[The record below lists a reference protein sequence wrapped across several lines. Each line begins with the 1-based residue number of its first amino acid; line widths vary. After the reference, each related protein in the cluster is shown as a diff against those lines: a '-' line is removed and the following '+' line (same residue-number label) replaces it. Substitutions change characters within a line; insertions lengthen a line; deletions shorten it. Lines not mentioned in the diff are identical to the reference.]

1 MCDLSTI
8 VTGVGAL
15 GSIAGGIIGANAA
28 SSAAKTQAN
37 AATNAA
43 NMAQAQYGQTRADLL
58 PYNLAGQVATDN
70 LVGRLPDLT
79 APFNMTEANL
89 EQTPGYQFT
98 RDQGLKA
105 VQSAAAAKGQGI
117 SGAAL
122 KGAAQ
127 YATGLADANYQNQF
141 NNYQT
146 TQNNA
151 YNKLLGLG
159 SLGESAGAQ
168 TGSLGLGAT
177 NTATNALTGGANAS
191 AAGTVGAANALT
203 NSINGVGT
211 AGMNYLL
218 LPSLLARLNGGGGT
232 TGSSVQNPTNGQQY

>member
-1 MCDLSTI
+1 MCSLSDAI
-8 VTGVGAL
+8 TGLGAV
-15 GSIAGGIIGANAA
+15 GSIASGVIGANAA
-28 SSAAKTQAN
+28 SSAAKTQA
-37 AATNAA
+37 AAANNAA

-58 PYNLAGQVATDN
+58 PYNLAGQFAVND
-70 LVGRLPDLT
+70 LVGRLPGLT
-79 APFNMTEANL
+79 APFQMTQANL
-89 EQTPGYQFT
+89 EATPGYQFT

-151 YNKLLGLG
+151 FNKLLGLG

-168 TGSLGLGAT
+168 TGNLGLGAT
-177 NTATNALTGGANAS
+177 NTATNALTGGAAAS
-191 AAGTVGAANALT
+191 AAGQVGAANALT
-203 NSINGVGT
+203 NSINGLGT

-218 LPSLLARLNGGGGT
+218 LPSLLAKLNAGGGA
-232 TGSSVQNPTNGQQY
+232 SAPNPTNGQIF

>member
-1 MCDLSTI
+1 MCDLSTAI
-8 VTGVGAL
+8 IGAGAL
-15 GSIAGGIIGANAA
+15 GSIASGLIGSSAA
-28 SSAAKTQAN
+28 TSAAKTQAA

-58 PYNLAGQVATDN
+58 PYNQAGQYATN
-70 LVGRLPDLT
+70 QLVGALPGLT

-89 EQTPGYQFT
+89 EATPGYQFQL
-98 RDQGLKA
+98 DQGLKA
-105 VQSAAAAKGQGI
+105 TQSAAAAKGQGI

-127 YATGLADANYQNQF
+127 YATGLADSNYQNQF

-151 YNKLLGLG
+151 YNKLLGIG
-159 SLGESAGAQ
+159 QLGENAGAQ
-168 TGSLGLGAT
+168 TGNLGQQAT
-177 NTATNALTGGANAS
+177 NTATNALTGGAAAS
-191 AAGTVGAANALT
+191 AAGTVGAANALS

-211 AGMNYLL
+211 AGLNYLL
-218 LPSLLARLNGGGGT
+218 LPSLLSRLNGGGT
-232 TGSSVQNPTNGQQY
+232 TGASTQNATNGQVF